1 MSANSVTAAKTIK
14 PEPDDLRFMRQALDL
29 AQRGLGT
36 TWPNPSVGCVLVRD
50 GTVVGRGWTKP
61 GGRPHAEAEA
71 LARAGANAKGATA
84 YVTLEPCSH
93 VGRAEPCAD
102 ALIAAG
108 IVRCVVG
115 IGDPDPRV
123 GGDGFA
129 KLRAAGIAVIDG
141 VLAEEAGHVTGPFL
155 SRVLLGRPLFTAK
168 LATSLDGRI
177 ATHNGDSKWITGEAA
192 RARTHLMRAI
202 HDAVMVGSTTAAM
215 DNPELT
221 CRLPGYDGRPRVRIV
236 ADGHLRLPLTS
247 ILVRSAA
254 ALPTWIL
261 TRPNVPAERAQAYR
275 DAGVEII
282 NLPVGAGGHLDL
294 RAAGQALAGR
304 GLTSVLV
311 EGGGGLI
318 ASLLRAGMVDR
329 LAWFRSGLTIGGDG
343 VAGIAPLGIQRL
355 AAAARWR
362 RLTLETIGDDVL
374 EVLARAD

>member
-1 MSANSVTAAKTIK
+1 MSASSVTAAKTIR
-14 PEPDDLRFMRQALDL
+14 PDLADLRFMRQALDL

-36 TWPNPSVGCVLVRD
+36 TWPNPSVGCVLVRN
-50 GTVVGRGWTKP
+50 GTVVGRGWTQP

-71 LARAGANAKGATA
+71 LARAGANARGATA

-93 VGRAEPCAD
+93 VGRADPCAD

-123 GGDGFA
+123 GGDGLA
-129 KLRAAGIAVIDG
+129 KLRAAGVAVVDG
-141 VLAEEAGHVTGPFL
+141 VMAEEAGLVTAPFL
-155 SRVLLGRPLFTAK
+155 TRVLLGRPLFTAK

-192 RARTHLMRAI
+192 RARTHLMRSA
-202 HDAVMVGSTTAAM
+202 HDAVMVGSTTAVL

-221 CRLPGYDGRPRVRIV
+221 CRLPGFDGRPPVRIV
-236 ADGHLRLPLTS
+236 VDGHLRVSLTS
-247 ILVRSAA
+247 TLVRSAA
-254 ALPTWIL
+254 AIPTWIL
-261 TRPNVPAERAQAYR
+261 TRPDAPAERTRAFR
-275 DAGVEII
+275 GAGVEV
-282 NLPVGAGGHLDL
+282 LGVPVGAGGHVDL
-294 RAAGQALAGR
+294 AAAALALGEC

-318 ASLLRAGMVDR
+318 ASLLREGLVDR
-329 LAWFRSGLTIGGDG
+329 LAWFRAGMTIGGDG
-343 VAGIAPLGIQRL
+343 VAAIAPLGVERL

-362 RLTLETIGDDVL
+362 RLALAAVGDDTL
-374 EVLARAD
+374 DVLARAD